1 MSMKVMMR
9 RVIKDD
15 DDGGDGDSEVDGYGQ
30 RRTNR
35 YSNCLFRLGV
45 NVMGCV

>member
-15 DDGGDGDSEVDGYGQ
+15 DDGGDGDSEVDGYRQ

-35 YSNCLFRLGV
+35 YSNCLLRLGV
-45 NVMGCV
+45 NVRGCV